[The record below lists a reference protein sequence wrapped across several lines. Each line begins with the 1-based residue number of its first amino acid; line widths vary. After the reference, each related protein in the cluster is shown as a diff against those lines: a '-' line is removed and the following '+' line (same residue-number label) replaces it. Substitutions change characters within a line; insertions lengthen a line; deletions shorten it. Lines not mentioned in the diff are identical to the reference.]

1 MKRIFDVLKVFGQ
14 YMLWDVFSDKTLE
27 LRFQNTNTFQLNSLH
42 KSGVKL
48 LKNRKTLKNRILNL
62 PRKSGAKPLKK
73 RISNW
78 STKVE
83 QNFEKPQNFETP
95 NPEFAPQKRSKTLK
109 NKLSY
114 TLWKIIVR
122 IHCVKRTTSYPLG
135 NKSLIIHLI
144 ELVPS

>member
-1 MKRIFDVLKVFGQ
+1 
-14 YMLWDVFSDKTLE
+14 MLWDVFSDKTLE
-27 LRFQNTNTFQLNSLH
+27 LRFQNTNTSQLNLLH

-48 LKNRKTLKNRILNL
+48 LKTRKTLKNRILNL
-62 PRKSGAKPLKK
+62 PRKSGAKKK
-73 RISNW
+73 NRISNR

-83 QNFEKPQNFETP
+83 QNFGKPHNFETP

>member
-1 MKRIFDVLKVFGQ
+1 
-14 YMLWDVFSDKTLE
+14 MLWDVFSDKTLG

-48 LKNRKTLKNRILNL
+48 LKNRKTLENRILNL
-62 PRKSGAKPLKK
+62 PRKSGAKPLKN

-95 NPEFAPQKRSKTLK
+95 NPEFAPAKAEQNFEKQ
-109 NKLSY
+109 
-114 TLWKIIVR
+114 IVLY
-122 IHCVKRTTSYPLG
+122 IMENYSTYIKRTTSYPLG
-135 NKSLIIHLI
+135 NKSLIKPFLETI
-144 ELVPS
+144 

>member
-73 RISNW
+73 RISN
-78 STKVE
+78 
-83 QNFEKPQNFETP
+83 
-95 NPEFAPQKRSKTLK
+95 
-109 NKLSY
+109 
-114 TLWKIIVR
+114 
-122 IHCVKRTTSYPLG
+122 
-135 NKSLIIHLI
+135 
-144 ELVPS
+144 